1 MPGTPE
7 AKPVTGL
14 WKSERSWHYVW
25 RLTMWTVVLSL
36 TVRVKELSGF
46 GRKIA
51 CQLCVVTKAWLIYD
65 LIWAAWQCCISTR
78 PGAQHEFIKEPET
91 QKTPSLLALCR
102 FSGEQVSRAQEGLA
116 SLYPQCLFPLKV
128 PASKLHHIRILGV
141 RVHNHSAQSILYFYI
156 TKMHV
161 FLTWKLR

>member
-1 MPGTPE
+1 MEVGE
-7 AKPVTGL
+7 V
-14 WKSERSWHYVW
+14 
-25 RLTMWTVVLSL
+25 LTL
-36 TVRVKELSGF
+36 RVKINNVDGGAELNSASQGIVWF

-65 LIWAAWQCCISTR
+65 LIWAAWQCCIATR
-78 PGAQHEFIKEPET
+78 PGSQHEFIKEPET
-91 QKTPSLLALCR
+91 QKTPSLLVLCR
-102 FSGEQVSRAQEGLA
+102 FSGEQVSRVQEGLA
-116 SLYPQCLFPLKV
+116 SLYPQCLFPFKV

-141 RVHNHSAQSILYFYI
+141 RVHNHPAKSILYFYI